1 MSMTKYK
8 KGMVLQ
14 SKASNTIITLTNRAS
29 GNRHWNTRKRGSKN
43 NHKVHEQTLDKFYEV
58 LKKTQEENSNDC

>member
-1 MSMTKYK
+1 MSVYK

-14 SKASNTIITLTNRAS
+14 SKTSNTIITLTNRAS

-43 NHKVHEQTLDKFYEV
+43 NHKVHEETLKKFYEIV
-58 LKKTQEENSNDC
+58 GVD

>member
-1 MSMTKYK
+1 MRMTKYK

-29 GNRHWNTRKRGSKN
+29 GNRHWNTRKQGSKN

-58 LKKTQEENSNDC
+58 LKKIREEKQDD